1 MSKAPVNV
9 HDQYHA
15 HVYYDETTG
24 EFAKSPC
31 TDIGKRF
38 GLEIGRFHDKPIG
51 PHPCWSC
58 QIKFSAEDFDILIP
72 WLDENRNG
80 LTILVHGLSDDDL
93 ADHTDHAYWLG
104 KAETLNLEMA
114 KKS

>member
-9 HDQYHA
+9 HDHYHA
-15 HVYYDETTG
+15 HVYYDEATG
-24 EFAKSPC
+24 EFAKSLC

-38 GLEIGRFHDKPIG
+38 GLEVGRFHDKPIG

-58 QIKFSAEDFDILIP
+58 QIKFSSEEFDALIP
-72 WLDENRNG
+72 WLDNNRNG
-80 LTILVHGLSDDDL
+80 LTVLVHGLSGDDL

-104 KAETLNLEMA
+104 KAEVLNVEMF